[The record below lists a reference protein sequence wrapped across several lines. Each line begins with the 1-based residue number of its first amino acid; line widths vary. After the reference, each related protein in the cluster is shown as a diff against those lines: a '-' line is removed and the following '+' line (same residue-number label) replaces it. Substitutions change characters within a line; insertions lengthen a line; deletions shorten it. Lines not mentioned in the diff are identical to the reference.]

1 MYPQTLIKI
10 IDNSYYDD
18 KIINSSV
25 RIPTAMQ
32 AFASDRGTEDLELFK
47 GETFYK
53 MFGYNTDFATY
64 GQALKQVSGMIDN
77 GGQVYCK
84 RVVAPDATLANLGIY
99 VHIQRMADNSGT
111 AAGTTTPVVTKLSV
125 NPSGFY
131 YFGVTS
137 DADCPTKAAVI
148 SKINSDSVVTVTLS
162 DGTTKTLAPAEYE
175 VTSDYEQTGAFDGP
189 TENYFKIAL
198 KDNPGFT
205 NDGELTVNVLAY
217 ISDETK
223 TSYDSNGGT
232 YDDALKE
239 VTYTP
244 PVTEPKYKV
253 VLKYNAV
260 SVNTTSND
268 MDEVA
273 TLFEAALPASSE
285 NDIVLPLVLFASQGR
300 GTWSPRFRIT
310 PDYRFSRTTNH
321 AKYLLEVIPDEGE
334 REEEF
339 YFSLNHVVERG
350 RNVSLEM
357 VTDPTGQN
365 AGSNY
370 IRVKAYTDNFTVLQ
384 EAMEDILGLIRGSL
398 YGYDLLFG
406 HDVRGNQVKGIEIDA
421 SEFNLQ
427 DLYGNTLDSGSN
439 GSFGNTPL
447 ETEVYAQELVKF
459 FNGTYCE
466 EIYNLDAMALDFIV
480 DADYPEDAK
489 RAIED
494 FVTYR
499 EDCFFLRDMSTDVHN
514 IHDIEIQE
522 YWVLHN
528 RYSSSY
534 CNSFQVLD
542 DVKKTYITVT
552 MCYLLAPAIVV
563 HFINGCN
570 RPFAGIKYGLYWDYG
585 NVIRKNSINF
595 IPKVTPALDEKQQ
608 LEDLGVNYVSIYRS
622 GATRRVVLETLW
634 TAQHCE
640 KHTQLSWSCNVWCI
654 QQVIKILR
662 ERCPQNRYSFMY
674 GQDLEDYQ
682 ADLNAELGKFSSNF
696 LSFEMEYQNDK
707 FYEVQKI
714 YYAVLKVKFY
724 DFVQA
729 EYFKIIALPTI

>member
-1 MYPQTLIKI
+1 MYPQCLIKI

-32 AFASDRGTEDLELFK
+32 AFASDRGTEDLELFI
-47 GETFYK
+47 GEDFYK
-53 MFGYNTDFATY
+53 MYGYNTDFATY

-77 GGQVYCK
+77 GGQVFCK
-84 RVVAPDATLANLGIY
+84 RVVAPDATLSNLGIY
-99 VHIQRMADNSGT
+99 VHIQRMADNSTEDTGYDEGDGLLGDDGD
-111 AAGTTTPVVTKLSV
+111 AGAGEG
-125 NPSGFY
+125 SGS
-131 YFGVTS
+131 GDGGSLDGGTS
-137 DADCPTKAAVI
+137 D
-148 SKINSDSVVTVTLS
+148 
-162 DGTTKTLAPAEYE
+162 
-175 VTSDYEQTGAFDGP
+175 TGAGEGSTTGDGGS
-189 TENYFKIAL
+189 L
-198 KDNPGFT
+198 
-205 NDGELTVNVLAY
+205 DG
-217 ISDETK
+217 
-223 TSYDSNGGT
+223 DSGEGGT
-232 YDDALKE
+232 SGTGEGSGGSEPTTEED
-239 VTYTP
+239 
-244 PVTEPKYKV
+244 TEPKYKV
-253 VLKYNAV
+253 VLKYNAI
-260 SVNTTSND
+260 SINTTSNN
-268 MDEVA
+268 MEEVA

-285 NDIVLPLVLFASQGR
+285 NDIVLPLVLIAAQGR
-300 GTWSPRFRIT
+300 GAWTPRFRIT

-334 REEEF
+334 KEEEF
-339 YFSLNHVVERG
+339 YFSLDSVVERN

-357 VTDPTGQN
+357 ITDPTGEN
-365 AGSNY
+365 KGSSY
-370 IRVKAYTDNFTVLQ
+370 VRVKSYTDNFTILQ
-384 EAMEDILGLIRGSL
+384 NAMEDILGLLRGSL

-406 HDVRGNQVKGIEIDA
+406 HDVRGNQVKGIEVDA

-427 DLYGNTLDSGSN
+427 DIYGNTLENGSN
-439 GSFGNTPL
+439 GSFANAPL
-447 ETEVYAQELVKF
+447 ESEYYAQELVKF
-459 FNGTYCE
+459 FNGSFCE

-499 EDCFFLRDMSTDVHN
+499 EDCFFLRDMGTDVHS

-542 DVKKTYITVT
+542 DITRKYITVT
-552 MCYLLAPAIVV
+552 ISYLLAPALVI

-570 RPFAGIKYGLYWDYG
+570 RPFAGIKYGLFWDYG
-585 NVIRKNSINF
+585 NEIRKNSINF

-622 GATRRVVLETLW
+622 GATRRVVLESLW

-654 QQVIKILR
+654 QQVVKILR
-662 ERCPQNRYSFMY
+662 ERCPIQRYSFMY
-674 GQDLEDYQ
+674 GSDLEDYQ
-682 ADLNAELGKFSSNF
+682 SDLNAELSKFSSNF

-714 YYAVLKVKFY
+714 YYAVLKVRFY
-724 DFVQA
+724 DFIQA

>member
-10 IDNSYYDD
+10 IDNSYYED
-18 KIINSSV
+18 KQINSSV

-32 AFASDRGTEDLELFK
+32 AFASDRGTEDLELFI
-47 GETFYK
+47 GEDFYK
-53 MFGYNTDFATY
+53 MYGRNTDFATY

-77 GGQVYCK
+77 GGQVFCK
-84 RVVAPDATLANLGIY
+84 RVVAPDATLSNLGVY
-99 VHIQRMADNSGT
+99 VHIQRMADNSE
-111 AAGTTTPVVTKLSV
+111 TTTVTPVVTKLTI
-125 NPSGFY
+125 NPGSIY
-131 YFGVTS
+131 YFGVASAS
-137 DADCPTKAAVI
+137 DAPTKDAVI
-148 SKINSDSVVTVTLS
+148 SKIQSDATVSIELS
-162 DGTTKTLAPAEYE
+162 DGTTKTL
-175 VTSDYEQTGAFDGP
+175 TSSDYTITSAYDQSTALSEGIID
-189 TENYFKIAL
+189 FKVSLNTSA
-198 KDNPGFT
+198 DYT
-205 NDGELTVNVLAY
+205 NDGNLEGSVIVNV
-217 ISDETK
+217 ISDSESDYVSGGGSVDTSADEK
-223 TSYDSNGGT
+223 TYSYT
-232 YDDALKE
+232 A
-239 VTYTP
+239 
-244 PVTEPKYKV
+244 PVVEPKYKV
-253 VLKYNAV
+253 VLKYNAIGI
-260 SVNTTSND
+260 NTTSND
-268 MDEVA
+268 MEEVA
-273 TLFEAALPASSE
+273 KLFEAALPASTE

-300 GTWSPRFRIT
+300 GSWTPRFRIT

-339 YFSLNHVVERG
+339 YFSLDHVVERG

-357 VTDPTGQN
+357 ITDTTGEN
-365 AGSNY
+365 KGSSF
-370 IRVKAYTDNFTVLQ
+370 IRVKSFTDNFTVLQ
-384 EAMEDILGLIRGSL
+384 NAMEDTLGLIRGSL
-398 YGYDLLFG
+398 YGMDLLFG
-406 HDVRGNQVKGIEIDA
+406 HDVRGNQIKGIEIDA

-427 DLYGNTLDSGSN
+427 DLYGNTLENGSN
-439 GSFGNTPL
+439 GSFGNAPL
-447 ETEVYAQELVKF
+447 ESEAYAKELVDF
-459 FNGTYCE
+459 FNGTFCE

-480 DADYPEDAK
+480 DADYPEDVK

-499 EDCFFLRDMSTDVHN
+499 EDCFFLRDLGTDVHS

-542 DVKKTYITVT
+542 DIKKTYITVT
-552 MCYLLAPAIVV
+552 ISYLLAPALVV

-570 RPFAGIKYGLYWDYG
+570 RPFAGIKYGLFWEYG
-585 NVIRKNSINF
+585 SEIRKNSINF

-622 GATRRVVLETLW
+622 GSTRRVVLESLW

-662 ERCPQNRYSFMY
+662 ERCPQQRYSFMY
-674 GQDLEDYQ
+674 GTDLEDYQ
-682 ADLNAELGKFSSNF
+682 DDLNSELSKFSSNF